1 MQFHSAFE
9 RCVSRVIYKGEWGKD
24 RTSIM
29 QHNGWT
35 RCSSE
40 VMIS

>member
-9 RCVSRVIYKGEWGKD
+9 RCVSRVIYKGEWAKD
-24 RTSIM
+24 RNAIM
-29 QHNGWT
+29 QHNGWP